1 MNMEIIVQ
9 KTSYY
14 NTERFFEEAILEP
27 YVSGVAFNLI
37 FSRDHKILIFSPN
50 TSDSINI
57 MNLQDIT
64 STMDTSLVLD
74 LEDALTR
81 IKRSGKN
88 LKVLL
93 NLIPIS
99 YDIINDASVLQLATL
114 NQEYMKEL
122 EKIVKEYTDLDI
134 SLHSIS
140 RNLLV
145 VADEIFSH
153 SLGFFIYGGDLN
165 LMDVDY
171 YVFTTNMIDD
181 TIFEQ
186 EIARDKGI
194 YLQLIGS
201 TDLALVVNHY
211 DSKYSTALSQKVL
224 PHLGFIVN
232 QPNLIYRLL
241 APSQK
246 FE

>member
-1 MNMEIIVQ
+1 MEIIVQ

-37 FSRDHKILIFSPN
+37 FSKNHDILIFSPN
-50 TSDSINI
+50 SSDSVGI
-57 MNLQDIT
+57 MNLKDIN
-64 STMDTSLVLD
+64 SMADTNFILD
-74 LEDALTR
+74 LKDALDR
-81 IKRSGKN
+81 IRKSGKR

-99 YDIINDASVLQLATL
+99 YDIIDDASFQELAKL
-114 NQEYMKEL
+114 SLEYMQEL
-122 EKIVKEYTDLDI
+122 KKIIDEYPDLDI

-145 VADEIFSH
+145 VADSIFSH
-153 SLGFFIYGGDLN
+153 SLGFFLYGADLN

-186 EIARDKGI
+186 ELARDKGI